1 MEAFSLLK
9 YWKSTGTGGATARVD
24 VLGGG
29 GAASS
34 PVTSSRN
41 GTTTTIVAAGDFDSD
56 VDASDDEGPFFDLEF
71 AVPEDEDDEE
81 TLKLERENGEI
92 GEIVAEYDHDAAD
105 DDDNDDD
112 DDDDGRDRELKLR
125 PSSSTSSYENEHSDS
140 NVVSLS
146 PSDEVLFKGQIVR
159 IEGEEV
165 EDEEELNPKSGQI
178 PIPAPLLRSATKFQV
193 FMLKLKRS
201 KSDSITTTSTTTKS
215 QPQKQSQQHR
225 NNKKSFTVK
234 FKVDEVPVISLLSRA
249 SSNSKSH
256 TTTTS
261 SSSSTATTAA
271 ADEHPAGSSSDCG
284 DEKRNKKEVIQKYLK
299 LVRPLYI
306 RVPKRNQPPLP
317 AAEGK
322 EEMAAAAER
331 SEMKGQKALVGLN
344 LKGMMM
350 AKKHLGK
357 SKSAV
362 VHSNSNIQNVVSNR
376 RDDSLLQQQ
385 DGIQGAI
392 LHCKRSFNNASSTR
406 DLEEKEGAEPEPEP
420 EAALVLTRSASDPS
434 HEKKRTT
441 ETELAREKEDKN
453 DVVVPV

>member
-41 GTTTTIVAAGDFDSD
+41 GTTSTIVAPGDFDSD

-71 AVPEDEDDEE
+71 AVPEEEDDEE

-92 GEIVAEYDHDAAD
+92 GEIVAEYDHD
-105 DDDNDDD
+105 DDD

-125 PSSSTSSYENEHSDS
+125 PSSSTSSYENEHCDS

-165 EDEEELNPKSGQI
+165 EDDEEVNSKSGQT
-178 PIPAPLLRSATKFQV
+178 PIPASLLRSATKFQV

-249 SSNSKSH
+249 SSNSKSN
-256 TTTTS
+256 TT
-261 SSSSTATTAA
+261 TTAA

-299 LVRPLYI
+299 LVKPLYI

-322 EEMAAAAER
+322 EEVAAAAAEK

-392 LHCKRSFNNASSTR
+392 LHCKRSLNNASSTR
-406 DLEEKEGAEPEPEP
+406 DLEEKEGAEPEP

>member
-9 YWKSTGTGGATARVD
+9 YWKSAGTGGAAARVG
-24 VLGGG
+24 VRGGG

-34 PVTSSRN
+34 PVTSARN
-41 GTTTTIVAAGDFDSD
+41 GNTTTIVAAGDFDSD
-56 VDASDDEGPFFDLEF
+56 VDAGDDDGPFFDLEF
-71 AVPEDEDDEE
+71 AVPEEEDEE
-81 TLKLERENGEI
+81 EALKLERENGEI
-92 GEIVAEYDHDAAD
+92 GEIVAEYDHDD
-105 DDDNDDD
+105 Y
-112 DDDDGRDRELKLR
+112 DDDGRDRELKLR
-125 PSSSTSSYENEHSDS
+125 PSSSTSSYENDHCDS

-165 EDEEELNPKSGQI
+165 EDEGEVNSKSGQI
-178 PIPAPLLRSATKFQV
+178 PIPASLLRSATKFQV

-225 NNKKSFTVK
+225 NNKKFFTVK

-249 SSNSKSH
+249 SSNSKSN
-256 TTTTS
+256 TTT
-261 SSSSTATTAA
+261 SSSSTATTAG
-271 ADEHPAGSSSDCG
+271 ADEHPAGSSSDSG

-299 LVRPLYI
+299 LVKPLYI
-306 RVPKRNQPPLP
+306 RVPRRNQLPLP

-322 EEMAAAAER
+322 EEVVAAAAEK

-362 VHSNSNIQNVVSNR
+362 VHSNSSIQNVVSNR

-406 DLEEKEGAEPEPEP
+406 DLEEKEGKAAKAEAEAKT
-420 EAALVLTRSASDPS
+420 EAALALTRSASDPS
-434 HEKKRTT
+434 HQKKRTT
-441 ETELAREKEDKN
+441 ETELTREKEDKN
-453 DVVVPV
+453 DVVVPA

>member
-9 YWKSTGTGGATARVD
+9 YWKSTATGAAAARVA

-29 GAASS
+29 GAVSS
-34 PVTSSRN
+34 PVSSGRK

-56 VDASDDEGPFFDLEF
+56 VDGGEDEGPFFDLEF
-71 AVPEDEDDEE
+71 AVPEEE
-81 TLKLERENGEI
+81 GGEEALKLERENGEI
-92 GEIVAEYDHDAAD
+92 GEIVAEYDDE
-105 DDDNDDD
+105 DD

-125 PSSSTSSYENEHSDS
+125 PSSSTSSYENEHCDS
-140 NVVSLS
+140 NVVSLT

-165 EDEEELNPKSGQI
+165 EDDEEVNSKSGQT
-178 PIPAPLLRSATKFQV
+178 PIPASLLRSATKFQV
-193 FMLKLKRS
+193 FMLKLKRT
-201 KSDSITTTSTTTKS
+201 KSDSITTTSTATKS
-215 QPQKQSQQHR
+215 EPPPKQSQQHR
-225 NNKKSFTVK
+225 NNKKFFTVK

-249 SSNSKSH
+249 SSNSKSNT

-261 SSSSTATTAA
+261 SSSTATAA
-271 ADEHPAGSSSDCG
+271 ADEHRAGSSSDSG

-299 LVRPLYI
+299 LVKPLHI
-306 RVPKRNQPPLP
+306 RVPKRNQPPPP

-322 EEMAAAAER
+322 EEAVVAEK
-331 SEMKGQKALVGLN
+331 SAQKALVGLN

-362 VHSNSNIQNVVSNR
+362 VHSNSNMQNVVSNR

-406 DLEEKEGAEPEPEP
+406 EEA

-441 ETELAREKEDKN
+441 ETELTREKEDKN
-453 DVVVPV
+453 DDVALG